1 MNGNIKAALAVTT
14 LSLVMIVGC
23 DKKFNLTFVNG
34 TAQERE
40 IVLHTPAGTESGIA
54 GPSGGKWKIT
64 VVLVKDD
71 LPARCSWQS
80 GEMGGNFDLTE
91 KTKKD
96 IFIHIDRTGPIGPVD
111 KNAEIHKSDHKERE
125 KVVDQEE
132 VVE

>member
-1 MNGNIKAALAVTT
+1 MNGNIKAALAITT

-54 GPSGGKWKIT
+54 PSGGNWKIT
-64 VVLVKDD
+64 VVLAKED
-71 LPARCSWQS
+71 LPAHCSWQS
-80 GEMGGNFDLTE
+80 GEMGKKFKLTE
-91 KTKKD
+91 GSKKD
-96 IFIHIDRTGPIGPVD
+96 VKFILDPSGPTGPLP
-111 KNAEIHKSDHKERE
+111 KNAEVHNSDRQERE
-125 KVVDQEE
+125 EVKSQEE